1 MTMQTG
7 TVKWFNEAKGFG
19 FIAPDSGGPDLFVQF
34 HDIQLTGFKVLAED
48 QRVSFDRSPSLKGEK
63 ATNVRPS

>member
-34 HDIQLTGFKVLAED
+34 QDIQLTGFKVLAED